1 MKQLNRTN
9 LMAFV
14 VALLLILTVATP
26 VGRADEAR
34 ALPCTVS
41 FSDPSVIV
49 GNNVTVNVRVSGQ
62 VGAATIH
69 LVFDPSYLQYVN
81 GDLGTYG
88 KHNGNTITLDKEN
101 AGSGNMSFSMT
112 FKALKTGKTSIDC
125 TGYDI
130 SDGTTDPQSMNVN
143 MGNSVVTINAKPTA
157 SGNNNLSSLS
167 ISPGTLSPGFSAGT
181 TSYSASVSNST
192 TSVAVSATAADGKAR
207 VAVWG
212 NTGLS
217 VGNNTVTVQVTAENG
232 SKKTYTI
239 TVNRAAGST
248 GGNTGGNAPA
258 PDDTPS
264 PSPTATPEPQVT
276 VTLPDDTQLA
286 VSKEL
291 PEDVTLPQGF
301 ESSQLEV
308 DGQTIP
314 TAVHQDGGLVAVY
327 LAGDEGHPAG
337 FYFYNEKT
345 REVQAMTQVAMS
357 TGKLTLVDLPQELVV
372 PQGYTSTL
380 MELGGQ
386 QHTLLVPDDTE
397 EPNHYIVYAMDQEGK
412 LGLYLYDVEQESF
425 QRYQFTQLGDAPLV
439 LAEVAEEP
447 QSEGFVFTL
456 FGREIR
462 TGWSNRAVSYLMVG
476 LAALAVVLLVAV
488 IVLVVCLV
496 KARKAL
502 HLAWMREEEQRQWKI
517 IAGPHAGT
525 SVDDIVAEYTSR
537 SKPMLEDRDSRTL
550 PSQTQQPPRETIDV
564 SWQEAEPS
572 AEDQEDN
579 I

>member
-1 MKQLNRTN
+1 MKKFFLNKCAT
-9 LMAFV
+9 LVMALAMILGLGLTTPRSQAAGSCV
-14 VALLLILTVATP
+14 VT
-26 VGRADEAR
+26 
-34 ALPCTVS
+34 
-41 FSDPSVIV
+41 FSDPTVTV
-49 GNNVTVNVRVSGQ
+49 GSNVTISVRVSGQ
-62 VGAATIH
+62 VAIGT
-69 LVFDPSYLQYVN
+69 VKVTFDPEYLQYVS
-81 GDLGTYG
+81 GDLGYG
-88 KHNGNTITLDKEN
+88 SCNGNVIVMDKEN
-101 AGSGNMSFSMT
+101 MGSGNLSFSMT
-112 FKALKTGKTSIDC
+112 FKALKVGKTTIDNYENSIVDSNGDFLDV
-125 TGYDI
+125 TPGW
-130 SDGTTDPQSMNVN
+130 ST
-143 MGNSVVTINAKPTA
+143 VTINAPYTA
-157 SGNNNLSSLS
+157 SGNNNLSALS

-192 TSVAVSATAADGKAR
+192 TSVAVSAKAADGKAK

-276 VTLPDDTQLA
+276 VTLPDDTQLP
-286 VSKEL
+286 VSNQL
-291 PEDVTLPQGF
+291 PEGVSVPAGF
-301 ESSQLEV
+301 EQSQLEV
-308 DGQTIP
+308 DGQTLP

-345 REVQAMTQVAMS
+345 REVQAMTPVAMS

-397 EPNHYIVYAMDQEGK
+397 EPNHYIVYAMDEEGK

-502 HLAWMREEEQRQWKI
+502 HLAWMRQEEQRQWKI

-550 PSQTQQPPRETIDV
+550 PSQTQQPTPETIEV

-572 AEDQEDN
+572 QEDRN
-579 I
+579 HYN

>member
-1 MKQLNRTN
+1 MKKFFLNKCAT
-9 LMAFV
+9 LVMALAMILGLGLTTPRSQAAGSCV
-14 VALLLILTVATP
+14 VT
-26 VGRADEAR
+26 
-34 ALPCTVS
+34 
-41 FSDPSVIV
+41 FSDPTVTV
-49 GNNVTVNVRVSGQ
+49 GSNVTISVRVSGQ
-62 VGAATIH
+62 VAIGT
-69 LVFDPSYLQYVN
+69 VKVTFDPEYLQYVS
-81 GDLGTYG
+81 GDLGYG
-88 KHNGNTITLDKEN
+88 SCNGNVIVMDKEN
-101 AGSGNMSFSMT
+101 MGSGNLSFSMT
-112 FKALKTGKTSIDC
+112 FKALKVGKTTIDNYENSIVDSNGDFLDV
-125 TGYDI
+125 TPGW
-130 SDGTTDPQSMNVN
+130 ST
-143 MGNSVVTINAKPTA
+143 VTINAPYTA

-181 TSYSASVSNST
+181 TSYSASVSNAT
-192 TSVAVSATAADGKAR
+192 TSVAVSAKAADGKAK

-212 NTGLS
+212 NTGLD

-276 VTLPDDTQLA
+276 VTLPDDTQLP
-286 VSKEL
+286 VSNQL
-291 PEDVTLPQGF
+291 PEGVSVPAGF
-301 ESSQLEV
+301 EQSQLEV
-308 DGQTIP
+308 DGQTLP

-345 REVQAMTQVAMS
+345 REVQAMTPVAMS

-372 PQGYTSTL
+372 PEGYTSTL

-397 EPNHYIVYAMDQEGK
+397 EPNHYIVYAMDEEGK
-412 LGLYLYDVEQESF
+412 LGLYLYDVEQETF

-476 LAALAVVLLVAV
+476 VTALAVVLLVAV

-517 IAGPHAGT
+517 IAGPHAGIN
-525 SVDDIVAEYTSR
+525 VDDIVAEYTSR
-537 SKPMLEDRDSRTL
+537 SKPMLEDRGSRTL

-564 SWQEAEPS
+564 SWQEAEQP
-572 AEDQEDN
+572 AEDQEDDN
-579 I
+579 

>member
-1 MKQLNRTN
+1 MKKFFASKWIALV
-9 LMAFV
+9 MA
-14 VALLLILTVATP
+14 LTLVLSLTTP
-26 VGRADEAR
+26 QGRAAQS
-34 ALPCTVS
+34 CTVT
-41 FSDPSVIV
+41 FSDPTVTV
-49 GNNVTVNVRVSGQ
+49 GQTFTVNVRVT
-62 VGAATIH
+62 GAVAIAT
-69 LVFDPSYLQYVN
+69 VKVNFDPTYLQFVS
-81 GDLGTYG
+81 GDLGYG
-88 KHNGNTITLDKEN
+88 RCEGTTVIMDKEN
-101 AGSGNMSFSMT
+101 MGSGNLSFSMT
-112 FKALKTGKTSIDC
+112 FKALKTGKTTINNYENFIVDSNEEL
-125 TGYDI
+125 
-130 SDGTTDPQSMNVN
+130 MNVTP
-143 MGNSVVTINAKPTA
+143 GWSTVTINAPYTA

-212 NTGLS
+212 NTGLD
-217 VGNNTVTVQVTAENG
+217 VGNNTITVQVTAENG

-276 VTLPDDTQLA
+276 VTLPDDTQLP
-286 VSKEL
+286 VSNQL
-291 PEDVTLPQGF
+291 PEDVTLPKGF
-301 ESSQLEV
+301 ETSQLEV

-345 REVQAMTQVAMS
+345 REVQAMTPVAMS

-397 EPNHYIVYAMDQEGK
+397 EPNHYIVYAMDEEGK

-439 LAEVAEEP
+439 LAEAAEEP

-502 HLAWMREEEQRQWKI
+502 HLAWMRQEEERQRRI
-517 IAGPHAGT
+517 IQGT
-525 SVDDIVAEYTSR
+525 CLSVDEILAEHTSR
-537 SKPMLEDRDSRTL
+537 NAPMLEDRDSRTL
-550 PSQTQQPPRETIDV
+550 PSQTQQPPRETIEV

-572 AEDQEDN
+572 QEDRN
-579 I
+579 HYN

>member
-1 MKQLNRTN
+1 MKKFFLNKCAT
-9 LMAFV
+9 LVMALAMILGLGLTTPRSQAAGSCV
-14 VALLLILTVATP
+14 VT
-26 VGRADEAR
+26 
-34 ALPCTVS
+34 
-41 FSDPSVIV
+41 FSDPTVTV
-49 GNNVTVNVRVSGQ
+49 GQTFTVNVRVT
-62 VGAATIH
+62 GAVAIAT
-69 LVFDPSYLQYVN
+69 VKVNYDSSYLQYIS
-81 GDLGTYG
+81 GDLGYG
-88 KHNGNTITLDKEN
+88 YPSGNVIVMDKEN
-101 AGSGNMSFSMT
+101 TGTGNVSFSMT
-112 FKALKTGKTSIDC
+112 FKALKAGKTTINNYENSIVDSNGDFLDV
-125 TGYDI
+125 TPGW
-130 SDGTTDPQSMNVN
+130 ST
-143 MGNSVVTINAKPTA
+143 VTINAPYTA

-192 TSVAVSATAADGKAR
+192 TSVAVSAKAADGKAK

-212 NTGLS
+212 NTGLD

-239 TVNRAAGST
+239 NVNRAAGST

-291 PEDVTLPQGF
+291 PEGVTLPQGF
-301 ESSQLEV
+301 ETSQLEV
-308 DGQTIP
+308 DGQTLP
-314 TAVHQDGGLVAVY
+314 TAVHKEGGLVAVY

-345 REVQAMTQVAMS
+345 REVQAMTPVAMS

-386 QHTLLVPDDTE
+386 QHTLLVPDGTE
-397 EPNHYIVYAMDQEGK
+397 EPNHYIVYAMDEEGK

-502 HLAWMREEEQRQWKI
+502 HLAWMRQEEERQRRI
-517 IAGPHAGT
+517 IQGT
-525 SVDDIVAEYTSR
+525 CLSVDEILAEHTSR
-537 SKPMLEDRDSRTL
+537 NAPMLEDRDSRTL
-550 PSQTQQPPRETIDV
+550 PSQTQQPTPETIEV

>member
-1 MKQLNRTN
+1 MKKFFLNKCAT
-9 LMAFV
+9 LVMALAMILGLGLTTPRSQAAGSCV
-14 VALLLILTVATP
+14 VT
-26 VGRADEAR
+26 
-34 ALPCTVS
+34 
-41 FSDPSVIV
+41 FSDPTVTV
-49 GNNVTVNVRVSGQ
+49 GSNVTISVRVSGQ
-62 VGAATIH
+62 VAIGT
-69 LVFDPSYLQYVN
+69 VKVTFDPEYLQYVS
-81 GDLGTYG
+81 GDLGYG
-88 KHNGNTITLDKEN
+88 SCNGNVIVMDKEN
-101 AGSGNMSFSMT
+101 MGSGNLSFSMT
-112 FKALKTGKTSIDC
+112 FKALKVGKTTIDNYENSIVDSNGDFLDV
-125 TGYDI
+125 TPGW
-130 SDGTTDPQSMNVN
+130 ST
-143 MGNSVVTINAKPTA
+143 VTINAPYTA
-157 SGNNNLSSLS
+157 SGNNNLSALS

-192 TSVAVSATAADGKAR
+192 TSVAVSAKAADGKAK

-239 TVNRAAGST
+239 NVNRAAGST

-276 VTLPDDTQLA
+276 VTLPDDTQLP
-286 VSKEL
+286 VSNQL
-291 PEDVTLPQGF
+291 PEGVSVPAGF
-301 ESSQLEV
+301 EQSQLEV
-308 DGQTIP
+308 DGQTLP

-345 REVQAMTQVAMS
+345 REVQAMTPVAMS

-412 LGLYLYDVEQESF
+412 LGLYLYDVEQETF

-439 LAEVAEEP
+439 LAQAAEEP

-502 HLAWMREEEQRQWKI
+502 HLAWMRQEEERQRRI
-517 IAGPHAGT
+517 IQGT
-525 SVDDIVAEYTSR
+525 CLSVDEILAEHTSR
-537 SKPMLEDRDSRTL
+537 NTPMLEDRDSRTL

>member
-1 MKQLNRTN
+1 MKKFFLNKCAT
-9 LMAFV
+9 LVMAL
-14 VALLLILTVATP
+14 AMILGLGLTTP
-26 VGRADEAR
+26 RSQAAGSCVI
-34 ALPCTVS
+34 T
-41 FSDPSVIV
+41 FSDPTVTV
-49 GNNVTVNVRVSGQ
+49 GSNVTISVRVSGQ
-62 VGAATIH
+62 VAIGT
-69 LVFDPSYLQYVN
+69 VKVTFDPEYLQYVS
-81 GDLGTYG
+81 GDLGYG
-88 KHNGNTITLDKEN
+88 SCNGNVIVMDKEN
-101 AGSGNMSFSMT
+101 MGSGNLSFSMT
-112 FKALKTGKTSIDC
+112 FKALKVGKTTIDNYENSIVDSNGDFLDV
-125 TGYDI
+125 TPGW
-130 SDGTTDPQSMNVN
+130 ST
-143 MGNSVVTINAKPTA
+143 VTINAPYTA
-157 SGNNNLSSLS
+157 SGNNNLSALS

-192 TSVAVSATAADGKAR
+192 TSVAVSAKAADGKAK

-239 TVNRAAGST
+239 NVNRAAGST

-276 VTLPDDTQLA
+276 VTLPDDTQLP
-286 VSKEL
+286 VSNQL
-291 PEDVTLPQGF
+291 PEGVSVPAGF
-301 ESSQLEV
+301 EQSQLEV
-308 DGQTIP
+308 DGQTLP

-345 REVQAMTQVAMS
+345 REVQAMTPVAMS

-412 LGLYLYDVEQESF
+412 LGLYLYDVEQETF

-439 LAEVAEEP
+439 LAQAAEEP

-502 HLAWMREEEQRQWKI
+502 HLAWMRQEEERQRRI
-517 IAGPHAGT
+517 IQGT
-525 SVDDIVAEYTSR
+525 CLSVDEILAEHTSR
-537 SKPMLEDRDSRTL
+537 NAPMLEDRDSRTL
-550 PSQTQQPPRETIDV
+550 PSQTQQPTPETIEV

-572 AEDQEDN
+572 QEDRN
-579 I
+579 HYN

>member
-1 MKQLNRTN
+1 MKRLFSRN
-9 LMAFV
+9 LAALF
-14 VALLLILTVATP
+14 VALVMVLALTTP
-26 VGRADEAR
+26 MAWA
-34 ALPCTVS
+34 ASCTVT
-41 FSDPSVIV
+41 FSDPTVTV
-49 GNNVTVNVRVSGQ
+49 GNNVTISVRVSGS
-62 VGAATIH
+62 VAAATIR
-69 LVFDPSYLQYVN
+69 LAYDQSYLQFVS
-81 GDLGTYG
+81 GDLGYG
-88 KHNGNTITLDKEN
+88 SGGGGTVLLDKEN
-101 AGSGNMSFSMT
+101 TNGSGSLSFSMT
-112 FKALKTGKTSIDC
+112 FKALKTGKTSVNC
-125 TGYDI
+125 LSSGYSKEYCDI
-130 SDGTTDPQSMNVN
+130 VDGNGDLMSVN
-143 MGNSVVTINAKPTA
+143 MGNSVVTINAPYTA

-181 TSYSASVSNST
+181 TSYSASVSNAT

-239 TVNRAAGST
+239 NVNRAAGST

-291 PEDVTLPQGF
+291 PEGVTLPQGF
-301 ESSQLEV
+301 ETSQLEV
-308 DGQTIP
+308 DGQTLP
-314 TAVHQDGGLVAVY
+314 TAVHKEGGLVAVY

-345 REVQAMTQVAMS
+345 REVQAMTPVAMS

-386 QHTLLVPDDTE
+386 QHTLLVPDGTE
-397 EPNHYIVYAMDQEGK
+397 EPNHYIVYAMDEEGK

-502 HLAWMREEEQRQWKI
+502 HLAWMRQEEERQWKI
-517 IAGPHAGT
+517 IAGPHAGIN
-525 SVDDIVAEYTSR
+525 VDDIVAEYTSR
-537 SKPMLEDRDSRTL
+537 NKPMLEDRGSRTL

-579 I
+579 

>member
-1 MKQLNRTN
+1 MKKFFASKWIALV
-9 LMAFV
+9 MA
-14 VALLLILTVATP
+14 LTLVLSLTTP
-26 VGRADEAR
+26 QGRATQS
-34 ALPCTVS
+34 CTVT
-41 FSDPSVIV
+41 FSDPTVTV
-49 GNNVTVNVRVSGQ
+49 GNNVTVNVRVR
-62 VGAATIH
+62 GAVAIAT
-69 LVFDPSYLQYVN
+69 VKVNFDPAYLQYVS
-81 GDLGTYG
+81 GDLGYG
-88 KHNGNTITLDKEN
+88 YRNGNVIVMDKEN
-101 AGSGNMSFSMT
+101 MGTGDVSFSMT
-112 FKALKTGKTSIDC
+112 FKALKAGKTTINNYENSIV
-125 TGYDI
+125 
-130 SDGTTDPQSMNVN
+130 DGNGDPMNITP
-143 MGNSVVTINAKPTA
+143 GWSTVTINAPYTA

-192 TSVAVSATAADGKAR
+192 TSVAVSAKAADGKAK

-276 VTLPDDTQLA
+276 VTLPDDTQLP
-286 VSKEL
+286 VSNQL
-291 PEDVTLPQGF
+291 PEGVTLPKGF
-301 ESSQLEV
+301 ETSQLEV

-327 LAGDEGHPAG
+327 LAGDEEHPAG

-397 EPNHYIVYAMDQEGK
+397 EPNHYIVYAMDEEGK
-412 LGLYLYDVEQESF
+412 LGLYLYDVEQETF

-439 LAEVAEEP
+439 LAEMEEQP
-447 QSEGFVFTL
+447 QNEGFVFTL
-456 FGREIR
+456 FGHEIR
-462 TGWSNRAVSYLMVG
+462 TGWSNRAVSYLLVG
-476 LAALAVVLLVAV
+476 VTALAVVLLVAV

-502 HLAWMREEEQRQWKI
+502 HLEWARQEEEQWKAL
-517 IAGPHAGT
+517 AGSKETTDLLVGNIVDAYEAKSEK
-525 SVDDIVAEYTSR
+525 SVDETDEISAE
-537 SKPMLEDRDSRTL
+537 
-550 PSQTQQPPRETIDV
+550 
-564 SWQEAEPS
+564 EPEQS

-579 I
+579 N

>member
-1 MKQLNRTN
+1 MKKFFLNKCAT
-9 LMAFV
+9 LVMALAMILGLGLTTPRSQAAGSCV
-14 VALLLILTVATP
+14 VT
-26 VGRADEAR
+26 
-34 ALPCTVS
+34 
-41 FSDPSVIV
+41 FSDPTVTV
-49 GNNVTVNVRVSGQ
+49 GSNVTISVRVSGQ
-62 VGAATIH
+62 VAIGT
-69 LVFDPSYLQYVN
+69 VKVTFDPEYLQYVS
-81 GDLGTYG
+81 GDLGYG
-88 KHNGNTITLDKEN
+88 SCNGNVIVMDKEN
-101 AGSGNMSFSMT
+101 MGSGNLSFSMT
-112 FKALKTGKTSIDC
+112 FKALKVGKTTIDNYENSIVDSNGDFLDV
-125 TGYDI
+125 TPGW
-130 SDGTTDPQSMNVN
+130 ST
-143 MGNSVVTINAKPTA
+143 VTINAPYTA

-192 TSVAVSATAADGKAR
+192 TSVAVSAKAADGKAK

-217 VGNNTVTVQVTAENG
+217 VGNNTITVQVTAENG
-232 SKKTYTI
+232 NKKTYTI

-276 VTLPDDTQLA
+276 VTLPDDTQLP
-286 VSKEL
+286 VSNQL
-291 PEDVTLPQGF
+291 PEGVSVPAGF
-301 ESSQLEV
+301 EQSQLEV

-345 REVQAMTQVAMS
+345 REVQAMTPVAMS

-397 EPNHYIVYAMDQEGK
+397 EPNHYIVYAMDEEGK

-456 FGREIR
+456 FGHEIR
-462 TGWSNRAVSYLMVG
+462 TGWSNRAVSYLLVG
-476 LAALAVVLLVAV
+476 VTALAVVLLVAV

-502 HLAWMREEEQRQWKI
+502 HLAWMRQEEERQRRI
-517 IAGPHAGT
+517 IQGT
-525 SVDDIVAEYTSR
+525 CLSVDEILAEHTSR
-537 SKPMLEDRDSRTL
+537 NAPMLEDRDSRTL
-550 PSQTQQPPRETIDV
+550 PSQTQQPTPETIEV

-572 AEDQEDN
+572 QEDRN
-579 I
+579 HYN

>member
-1 MKQLNRTN
+1 MKKFFLNKCAT
-9 LMAFV
+9 LVMALAMILGLGLTTPRSQAAGSCV
-14 VALLLILTVATP
+14 VT
-26 VGRADEAR
+26 
-34 ALPCTVS
+34 
-41 FSDPSVIV
+41 FSDPTVTV
-49 GNNVTVNVRVSGQ
+49 GSNVTISVRVSGQ
-62 VGAATIH
+62 VAIGT
-69 LVFDPSYLQYVN
+69 VKVTFDPEYLQYVS
-81 GDLGTYG
+81 GDLGYG
-88 KHNGNTITLDKEN
+88 SCNGNVIVMDKEN
-101 AGSGNMSFSMT
+101 MGSGNLSFSMT
-112 FKALKTGKTSIDC
+112 FKALKVGKTTIDNYENSIVDSNGDFLDV
-125 TGYDI
+125 TPGW
-130 SDGTTDPQSMNVN
+130 ST
-143 MGNSVVTINAKPTA
+143 VTINAPYTA

-217 VGNNTVTVQVTAENG
+217 VGNNTITVQVTAENG

-276 VTLPDDTQLA
+276 VTLPDDTQLP
-286 VSKEL
+286 VSNQL
-291 PEDVTLPQGF
+291 PEGVSVPAGF
-301 ESSQLEV
+301 EQSQLEV
-308 DGQTIP
+308 DGQTLP

-345 REVQAMTQVAMS
+345 REVQAMTPVAMS

-397 EPNHYIVYAMDQEGK
+397 EPNHYIVYAMDEEGK

-502 HLAWMREEEQRQWKI
+502 HLAWMRQEEERQRRI
-517 IAGPHAGT
+517 IQGT
-525 SVDDIVAEYTSR
+525 CLSVDEILAEHTSR
-537 SKPMLEDRDSRTL
+537 NTPMLEDRDSRTL

>member
-1 MKQLNRTN
+1 MKKFFLNKCAT
-9 LMAFV
+9 LVMALAMILGLGLTTPRIQAAGSCV
-14 VALLLILTVATP
+14 VT
-26 VGRADEAR
+26 
-34 ALPCTVS
+34 
-41 FSDPSVIV
+41 FSDPTVTV
-49 GNNVTVNVRVSGQ
+49 GSNVTISVRVSGQ
-62 VGAATIH
+62 VAIGT
-69 LVFDPSYLQYVN
+69 VKVTFDPEYLQYVS
-81 GDLGTYG
+81 GDLGYG
-88 KHNGNTITLDKEN
+88 SCNGNVIVMDKEN
-101 AGSGNMSFSMT
+101 MGSGNLSFSMT
-112 FKALKTGKTSIDC
+112 FKALKVGKTTIDNYENSIVDSNGDFLDV
-125 TGYDI
+125 TPGW
-130 SDGTTDPQSMNVN
+130 ST
-143 MGNSVVTINAKPTA
+143 VTINAPYTA

-192 TSVAVSATAADGKAR
+192 TSVAVSAKAADSKAK

-217 VGNNTVTVQVTAENG
+217 VGNNTITVQVTAENG

-276 VTLPDDTQLA
+276 VTLPDDTQLP
-286 VSKEL
+286 VSNQL
-291 PEDVTLPQGF
+291 PEGVSVPAGF
-301 ESSQLEV
+301 EQSQLEV

-345 REVQAMTQVAMS
+345 REVQAMTPVAMS

-372 PQGYTSTL
+372 PEGYTSTL

-502 HLAWMREEEQRQWKI
+502 HLAWMRQEEERQRRI
-517 IAGPHAGT
+517 IQGT
-525 SVDDIVAEYTSR
+525 CLSVDEILAEHTSR
-537 SKPMLEDRDSRTL
+537 NTPMLEDRDSRTL
-550 PSQTQQPPRETIDV
+550 PSQTQQPTPETIEV

-572 AEDQEDN
+572 QEDRN
-579 I
+579 HYN

>member
-130 SDGTTDPQSMNVN
+130 SDGTNDPQSMNVN

-157 SGNNNLSSLS
+157 SSNNNLSSLS

-181 TSYSASVSNST
+181 TSYRAWVSNST
-192 TSVAVSATAADGKAR
+192 TSVAVSAKAADGKAK

-217 VGNNTVTVQVTAENG
+217 VGNNTITVQVTAENG

-291 PEDVTLPQGF
+291 PEDVTLPKGF

-308 DGQTIP
+308 DGQTLP
-314 TAVHQDGGLVAVY
+314 TAVHKEGGLVAVY

-345 REVQAMTQVAMS
+345 REVQAMTPVAMS
-357 TGKLTLVDLPQELVV
+357 TGKLTLVDLPQELVI
-372 PQGYTSTL
+372 PEGYTSTL

-397 EPNHYIVYAMDQEGK
+397 EPNHYIVYAMDEEGK

-439 LAEVAEEP
+439 LAEMEEQP
-447 QSEGFVFTL
+447 QNEGFVFTL
-456 FGREIR
+456 FGHEIR
-462 TGWSNRAVSYLMVG
+462 TGWSNSAMSYLLVG
-476 LAALAVVLLVAV
+476 VTALAVVLLVAV

-502 HLAWMREEEQRQWKI
+502 HLAWMRQEEERQRRI
-517 IAGPHAGT
+517 IQGACL
-525 SVDDIVAEYTSR
+525 SVDEILAEHTSR
-537 SKPMLEDRDSRTL
+537 NAPMLEDRDSRTL

-579 I
+579 

>member
-1 MKQLNRTN
+1 MKRLFSRN
-9 LMAFV
+9 LAALF
-14 VALLLILTVATP
+14 VALVMVLALTTP
-26 VGRADEAR
+26 ISWAAS
-34 ALPCTVS
+34 CTVT
-41 FSDPSVIV
+41 FSDPTVTQ
-49 GNNVTVNVRVSGQ
+49 GNNVTISVKVSGS
-62 VGAATIH
+62 VAASTIRMNY
-69 LVFDPSYLQYVN
+69 DQSYLQFVS
-81 GDLGTYG
+81 GDLGYG
-88 KHNGNTITLDKEN
+88 SGGGGSVLLDKEN
-101 AGSGNMSFSMT
+101 SSGSGSMSFSMT
-112 FKALKTGKTSIDC
+112 FKALKTGKTTVNC
-125 TGYDI
+125 VGYDI
-130 SDGTTDPQSMNVN
+130 VDGNGDPMSVN
-143 MGNSVVTINAKPTA
+143 MGNSVVTINAPYTA

-181 TSYSASVSNST
+181 TSYSAWVSNST
-192 TSVAVSATAADGKAR
+192 TSVAVSAKAADGKAK

-217 VGNNTVTVQVTAENG
+217 VGNNTITVQVTAENG

-276 VTLPDDTQLA
+276 VTLPDDTQLP
-286 VSKEL
+286 VSNQL
-291 PEDVTLPQGF
+291 PEGVSVPAGF
-301 ESSQLEV
+301 EQSQLEV

-345 REVQAMTQVAMS
+345 REVQAMTPVAMS

-397 EPNHYIVYAMDQEGK
+397 EPNHYIVYAMDEEGK

-502 HLAWMREEEQRQWKI
+502 HLAWMRQEEERQRRI
-517 IAGPHAGT
+517 IQGACL
-525 SVDDIVAEYTSR
+525 SVDEILAEHTSR
-537 SKPMLEDRDSRTL
+537 NAPMLEDRDSRTL
-550 PSQTQQPPRETIDV
+550 PSQTQQPTPETIEV

-572 AEDQEDN
+572 QEDRN
-579 I
+579 HYN

>member
-1 MKQLNRTN
+1 MKKFFLNKCAT
-9 LMAFV
+9 LVMALAMILGLGLTTPRSQAAGSCV
-14 VALLLILTVATP
+14 VT
-26 VGRADEAR
+26 
-34 ALPCTVS
+34 
-41 FSDPSVIV
+41 FSDPTVTV
-49 GNNVTVNVRVSGQ
+49 GSNVTISVRVSGQ
-62 VGAATIH
+62 VAIGT
-69 LVFDPSYLQYVN
+69 VKVTFDPEYLQYVS
-81 GDLGTYG
+81 GDLGYG
-88 KHNGNTITLDKEN
+88 SCNGNVIVMDKEN
-101 AGSGNMSFSMT
+101 MGSGNLSFSMT
-112 FKALKTGKTSIDC
+112 FKALKVGKTTIDNYENSIVDSNGDFLDV
-125 TGYDI
+125 TPGW
-130 SDGTTDPQSMNVN
+130 ST
-143 MGNSVVTINAKPTA
+143 VTINAPYTA
-157 SGNNNLSSLS
+157 SGNNNLSALS

-192 TSVAVSATAADGKAR
+192 TSVAVSAKAADGKAK

-239 TVNRAAGST
+239 NVNRAAGST

-276 VTLPDDTQLA
+276 VTLPDDTQLP
-286 VSKEL
+286 VSNQL
-291 PEDVTLPQGF
+291 PEGVSVPAGF
-301 ESSQLEV
+301 EQSQLEV
-308 DGQTIP
+308 DGQTLP
-314 TAVHQDGGLVAVY
+314 AAVHKEGGLVAVY

-345 REVQAMTQVAMS
+345 REVQAMTPVAMS

-412 LGLYLYDVEQESF
+412 LGLYLYDVEQETF

-439 LAEVAEEP
+439 LAQAAEEP

-502 HLAWMREEEQRQWKI
+502 HLAWMRQEEERQRRI
-517 IAGPHAGT
+517 IQGT
-525 SVDDIVAEYTSR
+525 CLSVDEILAEHTSR
-537 SKPMLEDRDSRTL
+537 NTPMLEDRDSRTL

>member
-1 MKQLNRTN
+1 MKKFFLNKCAT
-9 LMAFV
+9 LVMALAMILGLGLTTPRSQAAGSCV
-14 VALLLILTVATP
+14 VT
-26 VGRADEAR
+26 
-34 ALPCTVS
+34 
-41 FSDPSVIV
+41 FSDPTVTV
-49 GNNVTVNVRVSGQ
+49 GSNVTISVRVSGQ
-62 VGAATIH
+62 VAIGT
-69 LVFDPSYLQYVN
+69 VKVTFDPEYLQYVS
-81 GDLGTYG
+81 GDLGYG
-88 KHNGNTITLDKEN
+88 SCNGNVIVMDKEN
-101 AGSGNMSFSMT
+101 MGSGNLSFSMT
-112 FKALKTGKTSIDC
+112 FKALKVGKTTIDNYENSIVDSNGDFLDV
-125 TGYDI
+125 TPGW
-130 SDGTTDPQSMNVN
+130 ST
-143 MGNSVVTINAKPTA
+143 VTINAPYTA
-157 SGNNNLSSLS
+157 SGNNNLSALS

-192 TSVAVSATAADGKAR
+192 TSVAVSAKAADGKAK

-276 VTLPDDTQLA
+276 VTLPDDTQLP
-286 VSKEL
+286 VSNQL
-291 PEDVTLPQGF
+291 PEGVSVPAGF
-301 ESSQLEV
+301 EQSQLEV
-308 DGQTIP
+308 DGQTLP

-345 REVQAMTQVAMS
+345 REVQAMTPVAMS

-397 EPNHYIVYAMDQEGK
+397 EPNHYIVYAMDEEGK

-439 LAEVAEEP
+439 LAQAAEEP

-502 HLAWMREEEQRQWKI
+502 HLAWMRQEEERQRRI
-517 IAGPHAGT
+517 IQGT
-525 SVDDIVAEYTSR
+525 CLSVDEILAEHTSR
-537 SKPMLEDRDSRTL
+537 NAPMLEDRDSRTL
-550 PSQTQQPPRETIDV
+550 PSQTQQPTPETIEV

-572 AEDQEDN
+572 QEDRN
-579 I
+579 HYN

>member
-1 MKQLNRTN
+1 MKKFL
-9 LMAFV
+9 V
-14 VALLLILTVATP
+14 SKGIALFMVLFMVLG
-26 VGRADEAR
+26 VGMTIPSSEAVET
-34 ALPCTVS
+34 CTVTM
-41 FSDPSVIV
+41 SDHS
-49 GNNVTVNVRVSGQ
+49 NVTVGSTFTVRVNVKGP
-62 VGAATIH
+62 VYIGT
-69 LVFDPSYLQYVN
+69 VKVKYDTNYLQYVS
-81 GDLGTYG
+81 GDLGFGYQQG
-88 KHNGNTITLDKEN
+88 SMIVMDKEN
-101 AGSGNMSFSMT
+101 AQPGNMSFSMT
-112 FKALKTGKTSIDC
+112 FKALKTGTTTIDN
-125 TGYDI
+125 YENFLADF
-130 SDGTTDPQSMNVN
+130 DLNRLD
-143 MGNSVVTINAKPTA
+143 VVEGWSKITINAPYTA

-181 TSYSASVSNST
+181 TSYSAWVSNST
-192 TSVAVSATAADGKAR
+192 TSVAVSAKAADGKAK

-212 NTGLS
+212 NTGLD

-248 GGNTGGNAPA
+248 GGNTGGSAPA

-276 VTLPDDTQLA
+276 VTLPDDTQLP
-286 VSKEL
+286 VSNQL
-291 PEDVTLPQGF
+291 PEGVSVPAGF

-308 DGQTIP
+308 DGQTLP

-345 REVQAMTQVAMS
+345 REVQAMTPVAMS

-372 PQGYTSTL
+372 PEGYTSTL

-386 QHTLLVPDDTE
+386 QHTVLVPDDTE
-397 EPNHYIVYAMDQEGK
+397 EPNHYIVYAMDEEGK

-456 FGREIR
+456 FGHEIR

-502 HLAWMREEEQRQWKI
+502 HLAWMRQEEERQRRI
-517 IAGPHAGT
+517 IQGACL
-525 SVDDIVAEYTSR
+525 SVDEILAEHTSR
-537 SKPMLEDRDSRTL
+537 NAPMLGDRDSRTL
-550 PSQTQQPPRETIDV
+550 PSQTQQPTPETIEV

-572 AEDQEDN
+572 QEDRN
-579 I
+579 HYN

>member
-1 MKQLNRTN
+1 MKRLFSRN
-9 LMAFV
+9 LSALF
-14 VALLLILTVATP
+14 VALVMILGLTTP
-26 VGRADEAR
+26 ISWAAS
-34 ALPCTVS
+34 CTVT
-41 FSDPSVIV
+41 FSDPTVTV
-49 GNNVTVNVRVSGQ
+49 GNNVTINVKVSGS
-62 VGAATIH
+62 VAAATIWMNY
-69 LVFDPSYLQYVN
+69 DQRYLQFVS
-81 GDLGTYG
+81 GDLGYG
-88 KHNGNTITLDKEN
+88 SGDGGTVLLDKEN
-101 AGSGNMSFSMT
+101 SSGAGSLSFTMT
-112 FKALKTGKTSIDC
+112 FKALKTGKTSVNC
-125 TGYDI
+125 TNYDI
-130 SDGTTDPQSMNVN
+130 VDGNADPIQSVN
-143 MGNSVVTINAKPTA
+143 MGNSVVTINAPYTA

-181 TSYSASVSNST
+181 TSYSASVSNAT

-239 TVNRAAGST
+239 NVNRAAGST

-291 PEDVTLPQGF
+291 PEGVTLPQGF
-301 ESSQLEV
+301 ETSQLEV
-308 DGQTIP
+308 DGQTLP
-314 TAVHQDGGLVAVY
+314 TAVHKEGGLVAVY

-345 REVQAMTQVAMS
+345 REVQAMTPVAMS

-386 QHTLLVPDDTE
+386 QHTLLVPDGTE
-397 EPNHYIVYAMDQEGK
+397 EPNHYIVYAMDEEGK

-502 HLAWMREEEQRQWKI
+502 HLAWMRQEEERQRRI
-517 IAGPHAGT
+517 IQGT
-525 SVDDIVAEYTSR
+525 CLSVDEILAEHTSR
-537 SKPMLEDRDSRTL
+537 NAPMLEDRDSRTL
-550 PSQTQQPPRETIDV
+550 PSQTQQPPRETIEV

-572 AEDQEDN
+572 QEDRN
-579 I
+579 HYN

>member
-1 MKQLNRTN
+1 MKKFFLNKCAT
-9 LMAFV
+9 LVMALAMILGLGLTTPRSQAAGSCV
-14 VALLLILTVATP
+14 VT
-26 VGRADEAR
+26 
-34 ALPCTVS
+34 
-41 FSDPSVIV
+41 FSDPTVTV
-49 GNNVTVNVRVSGQ
+49 GQTFTVNVRVT
-62 VGAATIH
+62 GAVAIAT
-69 LVFDPSYLQYVN
+69 VKVNYDSSYLQYIS
-81 GDLGTYG
+81 GDLGYG
-88 KHNGNTITLDKEN
+88 YPSGNVIVMDKEN
-101 AGSGNMSFSMT
+101 TGTGNVSFSMT
-112 FKALKTGKTSIDC
+112 FKALKAGKTTINNYENSIVDSNGDFLDV
-125 TGYDI
+125 TPGW
-130 SDGTTDPQSMNVN
+130 ST
-143 MGNSVVTINAKPTA
+143 VTINAPYTA
-157 SGNNNLSSLS
+157 SGNNNLSALS

-192 TSVAVSATAADGKAR
+192 TSVAVSARAADSKAK

-276 VTLPDDTQLA
+276 VTLPDDTQLP
-286 VSKEL
+286 VSNQL
-291 PEDVTLPQGF
+291 PEGVTLPKGF
-301 ESSQLEV
+301 ETSQLEV

-327 LAGDEGHPAG
+327 LAGDEEHPAG
-337 FYFYNEKT
+337 FYFFNEKT

-397 EPNHYIVYAMDQEGK
+397 EPNHYIVYAMDEEGK
-412 LGLYLYDVEQESF
+412 LGLYLYDVEQETF

-439 LAEVAEEP
+439 LAEMEEQP
-447 QSEGFVFTL
+447 QNEGFVFTL
-456 FGREIR
+456 FGHEIR
-462 TGWSNRAVSYLMVG
+462 TGWSNSAVSYLLVG
-476 LAALAVVLLVAV
+476 VTALAVVLLVAV

-502 HLAWMREEEQRQWKI
+502 HLEWARQEEEQWKAL
-517 IAGPHAGT
+517 AGSKETTDLLVGNIVDAYEAKSEK
-525 SVDDIVAEYTSR
+525 SVDETDEISAE
-537 SKPMLEDRDSRTL
+537 
-550 PSQTQQPPRETIDV
+550 
-564 SWQEAEPS
+564 EPEQS

-579 I
+579 N

>member
-1 MKQLNRTN
+1 MKKILSKK
-9 LMAFV
+9 LMALV
-14 VALLLILTVATP
+14 VALTLVLSLTTP
-26 VGRADEAR
+26 LGWAAE
-34 ALPCTVS
+34 PCTVT
-41 FSDPSVIV
+41 FSDPTVTV
-49 GNNVTVNVRVSGQ
+49 GNNVTINVQVSGK
-62 VGAATIH
+62 VGAAKIE
-69 LVFDPSYLQYVN
+69 LVYDQSYLQFVS
-81 GDLGTYG
+81 GDLG
-88 KHNGNTITLDKEN
+88 N
-101 AGSGNMSFSMT
+101 GSGGGGTVMLYRLNTTGYSSMSFSMT
-112 FKALKTGKTSIDC
+112 FKTLKTGKTTIDC
-125 TGYDI
+125 YNYDI
-130 SDGTTDPQSMNVN
+130 ADGTAAGEDMKVT
-143 MGNSVVTINAKPTA
+143 MGNSTVTINAKPTA
-157 SGNNNLSSLS
+157 SSNNNLSSLS

-181 TSYSASVSNST
+181 TSYSASVSNAT
-192 TSVAVSATAADGKAR
+192 TSVAVSAKAADSKAK

-217 VGNNTVTVQVTAENG
+217 VGNNTITVQVTAENG

-239 TVNRAAGST
+239 NVNRAAGST

-276 VTLPDDTQLA
+276 VTLPDDTQLP
-286 VSKEL
+286 VSNQL
-291 PEDVTLPQGF
+291 PEGVSVPAGF
-301 ESSQLEV
+301 EQSQLEV
-308 DGQTIP
+308 DGQTLP

-345 REVQAMTQVAMS
+345 REVQAMTPVPMS
-357 TGKLTLVDLPQELVV
+357 TGKLTLLDLPQELVI

-397 EPNHYIVYAMDQEGK
+397 EPNHYIVYAMDEEGK
-412 LGLYLYDVEQESF
+412 LGLYLYDVEQETF

-439 LAEVAEEP
+439 LAQAAEEP

-462 TGWSNRAVSYLMVG
+462 TGWSNRAVSYLLVG
-476 LAALAVVLLVAV
+476 VTALAVVLLVAV

-502 HLAWMREEEQRQWKI
+502 HLAWMRQEEERQRRI
-517 IAGPHAGT
+517 IQGT
-525 SVDDIVAEYTSR
+525 CLSVDEILAEHTSR
-537 SKPMLEDRDSRTL
+537 NAPMLEDRDSRTL

-579 I
+579 N

>member
-1 MKQLNRTN
+1 M
-9 LMAFV
+9 
-14 VALLLILTVATP
+14 
-26 VGRADEAR
+26 
-34 ALPCTVS
+34 
-41 FSDPSVIV
+41 
-49 GNNVTVNVRVSGQ
+49 
-62 VGAATIH
+62 
-69 LVFDPSYLQYVN
+69 
-81 GDLGTYG
+81 
-88 KHNGNTITLDKEN
+88 
-101 AGSGNMSFSMT
+101 
-112 FKALKTGKTSIDC
+112 
-125 TGYDI
+125 
-130 SDGTTDPQSMNVN
+130 
-143 MGNSVVTINAKPTA
+143 
-157 SGNNNLSSLS
+157 
-167 ISPGTLSPGFSAGT
+167 
-181 TSYSASVSNST
+181 SNST
-192 TSVAVSATAADGKAR
+192 TSVAVSAKAADGKAK

-276 VTLPDDTQLA
+276 VTLPDDTQLP
-286 VSKEL
+286 VSNQL
-291 PEDVTLPQGF
+291 PEGVSVPAGF
-301 ESSQLEV
+301 EQSQLEV
-308 DGQTIP
+308 DGQTLP
-314 TAVHQDGGLVAVY
+314 TAVHKEGGLVAVY

-345 REVQAMTQVAMS
+345 REVQAMTPVAMS

-397 EPNHYIVYAMDQEGK
+397 EPNHYIVYAMDEEGK

-439 LAEVAEEP
+439 LAQAAEEP

-502 HLAWMREEEQRQWKI
+502 HLAWMRQEEERQRRI
-517 IAGPHAGT
+517 IQGT
-525 SVDDIVAEYTSR
+525 CLSVDEILAEHTSR
-537 SKPMLEDRDSRTL
+537 NAPMLEDRDSRTL
-550 PSQTQQPPRETIDV
+550 PSQTQQPTPETIEV

-572 AEDQEDN
+572 QEDRN
-579 I
+579 HYN

>member
-1 MKQLNRTN
+1 MKKFFLNKCAT
-9 LMAFV
+9 LVMALAMILGLGLTTPRSQAAGSCV
-14 VALLLILTVATP
+14 VT
-26 VGRADEAR
+26 
-34 ALPCTVS
+34 
-41 FSDPSVIV
+41 FSDPTVTV
-49 GNNVTVNVRVSGQ
+49 GSNVTISVRVSGQ
-62 VGAATIH
+62 VAIGT
-69 LVFDPSYLQYVN
+69 VKVTFDPEYLQYVS
-81 GDLGTYG
+81 GDLGYG
-88 KHNGNTITLDKEN
+88 SCNGNVIVMDKEN
-101 AGSGNMSFSMT
+101 MGSGNLSFSMT
-112 FKALKTGKTSIDC
+112 FKALKVGKTTIDNYENSIVDSNGDFLDV
-125 TGYDI
+125 TPGW
-130 SDGTTDPQSMNVN
+130 ST
-143 MGNSVVTINAKPTA
+143 VTINAPYTA
-157 SGNNNLSSLS
+157 SGNNNLSALS

-192 TSVAVSATAADGKAR
+192 TSVAVSAKAADGKAK

-276 VTLPDDTQLA
+276 VTLPDDTQLP
-286 VSKEL
+286 VSNQL
-291 PEDVTLPQGF
+291 PEGVSVPAGF
-301 ESSQLEV
+301 EQSQLEV
-308 DGQTIP
+308 DGQTLP
-314 TAVHQDGGLVAVY
+314 TAVHQEGGLVAVY

-345 REVQAMTQVAMS
+345 REVQAMTPVAMS

-397 EPNHYIVYAMDQEGK
+397 EPNHYIVYAMDEEGK
-412 LGLYLYDVEQESF
+412 LGLYLYDVEQETF

-439 LAEVAEEP
+439 LAQAAEEP

-502 HLAWMREEEQRQWKI
+502 HLAWMRQEEERQRRI
-517 IAGPHAGT
+517 IQGT
-525 SVDDIVAEYTSR
+525 CLSVDEILAEHTSR
-537 SKPMLEDRDSRTL
+537 NAPMLEDRDSRTL
-550 PSQTQQPPRETIDV
+550 PSQTQQPTPETIEV

-572 AEDQEDN
+572 QEDRN
-579 I
+579 HYN

>member
-26 VGRADEAR
+26 VGRADEAH

-143 MGNSVVTINAKPTA
+143 MGNSVVTINAPYTA

-192 TSVAVSATAADGKAR
+192 TSVAVSAKAADGKAK

-212 NTGLS
+212 NTGLD

-276 VTLPDDTQLA
+276 VTLPDDTQLP
-286 VSKEL
+286 VSNQL
-291 PEDVTLPQGF
+291 PEGVTLPQGF
-301 ESSQLEV
+301 ETSQLEV

-345 REVQAMTQVAMS
+345 REVQAMTPVAMS
-357 TGKLTLVDLPQELVV
+357 TGKLTLVDLPQELVI

-397 EPNHYIVYAMDQEGK
+397 EPNHYIVYAMDEEGK

-462 TGWSNRAVSYLMVG
+462 TGWSNRAVSYLLVG
-476 LAALAVVLLVAV
+476 VTALAVVLLVAV

-502 HLAWMREEEQRQWKI
+502 HLAWMRQEEERQRRI
-517 IAGPHAGT
+517 IQGT
-525 SVDDIVAEYTSR
+525 CLSVDEILAEHTSR
-537 SKPMLEDRDSRTL
+537 NAPMLEDRDSRTL
-550 PSQTQQPPRETIDV
+550 PSQTQQPTPETIEV

-572 AEDQEDN
+572 QEDRN
-579 I
+579 HYN